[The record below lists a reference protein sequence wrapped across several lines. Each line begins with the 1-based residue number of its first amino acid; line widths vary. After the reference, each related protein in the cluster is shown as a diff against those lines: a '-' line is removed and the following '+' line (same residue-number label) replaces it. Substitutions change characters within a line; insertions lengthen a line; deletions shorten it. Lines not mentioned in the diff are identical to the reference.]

1 MAANNLLGNMT
12 EPKNQILNGIFHR
25 HALARMRKSN
35 GWTRTDLALRVGVSM
50 VTIGKWEKGET
61 RPKLGSV
68 RMLAS
73 VFQVSISTF
82 FTETKDIR

>member
-1 MAANNLLGNMT
+1 MT

-25 HALARMRKSN
+25 HELARLRKVN
-35 GWTRTDLALRVGVSM
+35 GWTRTDVALRVGVSL

-61 RPKLGSV
+61 RPKLGSL

-82 FTETKDIR
+82 FTEAKDMRASEVKA